1 MLIQNQ
7 VGPVA
12 TTTSISAGLQA
23 PARAGQLGDT
33 IVSELH
39 GRYYETTYRRNS
51 FLATNPAAVTTSV
64 GIIASAAAYTGLVLY
79 NPVGNSNNLVV
90 NKVGA
95 TFPVAPTAA
104 ITFGLTTLGVVS
116 AVATTTAANVRNLYL
131 GGAAPTALSYSV
143 ATITYSTAA
152 TLAQIFGTVGTTAS
166 ITGINLAPS
175 LFDLEGSLVI
185 PPGYAVSM
193 YTSTASGASGFQGT
207 FQWEEVPI

>member
-39 GRYYETTYRRNS
+39 GRYYETAYRRNL
-51 FLATNPAAVTTSV
+51 FLATSPSASVTSA

-79 NPVGNSNNLVV
+79 NPVGNSNNVIL

-95 TFPVAPTAA
+95 SFPVAPAA
-104 ITFGLTTLGVVS
+104 VITYGLTTLGVVS
-116 AVATTTAANVRNLYL
+116 AVATTTAATTRNLFL
-131 GGAAPTALSYSV
+131 GGSAPTALAYSV
-143 ATITYSTAA
+143 ATLTYSVTALPA
-152 TLAQIFGTVGTTAS
+152 HILGTVGTGA
-166 ITGINLAPS
+166 ITTYGQIQGMY
-175 LFDLEGSLVI
+175 DLEGGLVI
-185 PPGYAVSM
+185 PPGYAVSL
-193 YTSTASGASGFQGT
+193 YTSTAANTAGFWGS
-207 FQWEEVPI
+207 FQWEEIPL

>member
-39 GRYYETTYRRNS
+39 GRYYETAYRRNL
-51 FLATNPAAVTTSV
+51 FLATNPSGVATSA
-64 GIIASAAAYTGLVLY
+64 GIIASAAAYTGLILY
-79 NPVGNSNNLVV
+79 NPTGNTNNLVV

-95 TFPVAPTAA
+95 SFPVAPAAA

-116 AVATTTAANVRNLYL
+116 ATATLTAANTRNLYL

-143 ATITYSTAA
+143 GTFTYSTTA
-152 TLAQIFGTVGTTAS
+152 TIAHIFGTVGTTAS
-166 ITGINLAPS
+166 ITGINFVNNLI
-175 LFDLEGSLVI
+175 DLEGGLVI

-193 YTSTASGASGFQGT
+193 YTSTASGAAGFLGT
-207 FQWEEVPI
+207 FQWEEVPV

>member
-12 TTTSISAGLQA
+12 TTTSISAGLQS

-51 FLATNPAAVTTSV
+51 FLATSPAASVTSA
-64 GIIASAAAYTGLVLY
+64 GIVASAAAYTGLVLY
-79 NPVGNSNNLVV
+79 NPVGNSNNLVL
-90 NKVGA
+90 NKVGLS
-95 TFPVAPTAA
+95 FPVTPAAA
-104 ITFGLTTLGVVS
+104 ITYGLTTLGVVS
-116 AVATTTAANVRNLYL
+116 AVATTTAATTRNLFL
-131 GGAAPTALSYSV
+131 GGSAPTALAYSV

-152 TLAQIFGTVGTTAS
+152 LPAHILGTVGTGA
-166 ITGINLAPS
+166 ITVFGQIQGMY
-175 LFDLEGSLVI
+175 DLEGSLVI
-185 PPGYAVSM
+185 PPGYAASI
-193 YTSTASGASGFQGT
+193 YTSTASNTAGFWGS

>member
-39 GRYYETTYRRNS
+39 GRYYETTYRRNM
-51 FLATNPAAVTTSV
+51 FLATNPAAVQSSA

-79 NPVGNSNNLVV
+79 NPVGNTNNLVL

-95 TFPVAPTAA
+95 TFPAAPAAA

-116 AVATTTAANVRNLYL
+116 TVATTTAANVRNLYL

-143 ATITYSTAA
+143 ATITYSTTA
-152 TLAQIFGTVGTTAS
+152 TLAHIFGTVGTTAA
-166 ITGINLAPS
+166 ITGINLAPGF
-175 LFDLEGSLVI
+175 FDLEGSLII

-193 YTSTASGASGFQGT
+193 YTSAQPGAAGFQGT
-207 FQWEEVPI
+207 FQWEEIPL